1 MTIDHRQGALTDRA
15 SRTQECDPNCHYQ
28 PPLRIQR
35 SVARYQYAIGN
46 AKKRAS
52 KRSRIPPCP
61 GIRFP
66 ESFTPASLLRS
77 DSTRSPICAAE
88 AMSAPPIAPPQ
99 NPVGSPA
106 WSAWISVESDAPPVT
121 PPLVPASDPSLLL

>member
-1 MTIDHRQGALTDRA
+1 MTIAHLQGALTDRA
-15 SRTQECDPNCHYQ
+15 SRTLACDPNCHYQ

-77 DSTRSPICAAE
+77 DSTRLPICAAE
-88 AMSAPPIAPPQ
+88 EISDPPIPHPHKT
-99 NPVGSPA
+99 
-106 WSAWISVESDAPPVT
+106 IDR
-121 PPLVPASDPSLLL
+121 